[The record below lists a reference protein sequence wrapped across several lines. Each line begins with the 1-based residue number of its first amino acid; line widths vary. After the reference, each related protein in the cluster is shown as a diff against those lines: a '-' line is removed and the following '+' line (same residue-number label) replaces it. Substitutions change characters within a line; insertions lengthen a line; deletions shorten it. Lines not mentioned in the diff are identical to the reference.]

1 MTAEQWIKLVL
12 GLVVPIGAAWAAW
25 LQWGRKKPDPAAPV
39 EPAEQV
45 APVAPSKTV
54 DWAERIWAENRAQD
68 IENRELQR
76 GLMECR
82 EDRARLLAEN
92 RALRKRLSAGEV
104 PSD

>member
-25 LQWGRKKPDPAAPV
+25 LQWGRKKADPAVPV
-39 EPAEQV
+39 E
-45 APVAPSKTV
+45 PVAPSKTV

-76 GLMECR
+76 DLMECR

-92 RALRKRLSAGEV
+92 RALRKRLREGEV